1 MATKQE
7 IIEGLELTIAQ
18 AKRTTALYAEG
29 EWDWK
34 RASGWTPKEAYSHL
48 AAVAGMVPGF
58 SQAML
63 AAAEDQD
70 LLQGMDIDQMN
81 AQAVGSMTS
90 MTPDQIMQA
99 FEANYRKL
107 IDFVKSA
114 PEDQWSARR
123 RLASEAVPV
132 SDILGSAVMLHG
144 LHHVYEAATRV
155 GAPVP

>member
-7 IIEGLELTIAQ
+7 IIEGLELTITQ
-18 AKRTTALYAEG
+18 ARRTTALFAQG

-34 RASGWTPKEAYSHL
+34 RAGGWTPKEVYSHL

-63 AAAEDQD
+63 AASEDQD

-90 MTPDQIMQA
+90 MTPEQIMQA

-107 IDFVKSA
+107 IDFVKSV
-114 PEDQWSARR
+114 PEDQLNARR
-123 RLASEAVPV
+123 RFASDSVPV
-132 SDILGSAVMLHG
+132 SDILGNSVMLHG
-144 LHHVYEAATRV
+144 LHHVYEAASRV
-155 GAPVP
+155 GA

>member
-7 IIEGLELTIAQ
+7 LIAGLELTIAQ
-18 AKRTTALYAEG
+18 AKRTTALFADG

-34 RASGWTPKEAYSHL
+34 RAAGWTPKEVYSHL
-48 AAVAGMVPGF
+48 AAVAAMVPAF

-63 AAAEDQD
+63 GASEDQD
-70 LLQGMDIDQMN
+70 LLQGMDVNQMN
-81 AQAVGSMTS
+81 AQAVGSMSS
-90 MTPDQIMQA
+90 MTPDQVMQA
-99 FEANYRKL
+99 FEANYRTL

-114 PEDQWSARR
+114 PEDQWNARR

>member
-1 MATKQE
+1 MATKE
-7 IIEGLELTIAQ
+7 ELIAGLELTIAQ
-18 AKRTTALYAEG
+18 AKRTTALFADG
-29 EWDWK
+29 EWEWK

-48 AAVAGMVPGF
+48 AAVAGMVPGL
-58 SQAML
+58 SQAIL
-63 AAAEDQD
+63 AAGEDQD

-81 AQAVGSMTS
+81 AQAVGSMSS
-90 MTPDQIMQA
+90 MTPEQVMQA

-114 PEDQWSARR
+114 PEDQWNSRR
-123 RLASEAVPV
+123 RLASESVPV
-132 SDILGSAVMLHG
+132 SDILGNAVMLHG

>member
-34 RASGWTPKEAYSHL
+34 RASGWTPREVYSHL

-63 AAAEDQD
+63 AAGEDQD
-70 LLQGMDIDQMN
+70 LLQGMDVNQTN
-81 AQAVGSMTS
+81 AQAVGSMSS
-90 MTPDQIMQA
+90 MTPEQVMQA

-114 PEDQWSARR
+114 PEDQWNSRR
-123 RLASEAVPV
+123 RLASESVPV
-132 SDILGSAVMLHG
+132 SDILGNAVMLHG

>member
-7 IIEGLELTIAQ
+7 IIEGLELTITQ
-18 AKRTTALYAEG
+18 ARRTTALFAQG

-34 RASGWTPKEAYSHL
+34 RAGGWTPKEVYSHL

-63 AAAEDQD
+63 AASEDQD

-90 MTPDQIMQA
+90 MTTEQIMQA

-107 IDFVKSA
+107 IDFVKSV
-114 PEDQWSARR
+114 PDDQLNARR
-123 RLASEAVPV
+123 RYASDPVPV
-132 SDILGSAVMLHG
+132 SDILGNAVMLHG
-144 LHHVYEAATRV
+144 LHHVYEAASRV
-155 GAPVP
+155 GA

>member
-34 RASGWTPKEAYSHL
+34 RASGWTPREVYSHL

-63 AAAEDQD
+63 AAGEDQD

-81 AQAVGSMTS
+81 AQAVGSMSS
-90 MTPDQIMQA
+90 MTPEQVMQA

-114 PEDQWSARR
+114 PEDQWNSRR
-123 RLASEAVPV
+123 RLASESVPV
-132 SDILGSAVMLHG
+132 SDILGNAVMLHG

>member
-29 EWDWK
+29 EWDWQ

-63 AAAEDQD
+63 AAGEDQD
-70 LLQGMDIDQMN
+70 LLQGMDVNQTN
-81 AQAVGSMTS
+81 AQAVGSMSS
-90 MTPDQIMQA
+90 MTPEQVMQA

-114 PEDQWSARR
+114 PEDQWNARR
-123 RLASEAVPV
+123 RLASESVPV
-132 SDILGSAVMLHG
+132 SDILGNAVMLHG

>member
-7 IIEGLELTIAQ
+7 IIEGLELTITQ
-18 AKRTTALYAEG
+18 ARRTTALFAQG

-34 RASGWTPKEAYSHL
+34 RAGGWTPKEVYSHL

-70 LLQGMDIDQMN
+70 LLQGMDVDQMN

-90 MTPDQIMQA
+90 MTPEQIMQA

-107 IDFVKSA
+107 IDFVKSV
-114 PEDQWSARR
+114 PDDQLNARR
-123 RLASEAVPV
+123 RFASDSVPV
-132 SDILGSAVMLHG
+132 SDILGNSVMLHG
-144 LHHVYEAATRV
+144 LHHVYEAASRV
-155 GAPVP
+155 GT

>member
-18 AKRTTALYAEG
+18 AKRSTALFAQG

-34 RASGWTPKEAYSHL
+34 RVGGWTPKEVYSHL

-63 AAAEDQD
+63 AASEDQD

-90 MTPDQIMQA
+90 MTPEQIMQA

-107 IDFVKSA
+107 IDFVKSV
-114 PEDQWSARR
+114 PDDQLNARR
-123 RLASEAVPV
+123 RMASEAVPV
-132 SDILGSAVMLHG
+132 SDILGNAVMLHG
-144 LHHVYEAATRV
+144 LHHVYEAASRV
-155 GAPVP
+155 GA

>member
-7 IIEGLELTIAQ
+7 IIEGLELTVTQ
-18 AKRTTALYAEG
+18 AKRSTALFAQG

-34 RASGWTPKEAYSHL
+34 RAGGWTPKEVYSHL

-70 LLQGMDIDQMN
+70 LLQGMDVDQMN
-81 AQAVGSMTS
+81 AQAVGSMS
-90 MTPDQIMQA
+90 AMTPEQIMQA

-107 IDFVKSA
+107 IDFVKSV
-114 PEDQWSARR
+114 PDDQLNARR
-123 RLASEAVPV
+123 RFASEAVPV
-132 SDILGSAVMLHG
+132 SDILGNTIMLHG
-144 LHHVYEAATRV
+144 LHHVYEAASRV
-155 GAPVP
+155 GT